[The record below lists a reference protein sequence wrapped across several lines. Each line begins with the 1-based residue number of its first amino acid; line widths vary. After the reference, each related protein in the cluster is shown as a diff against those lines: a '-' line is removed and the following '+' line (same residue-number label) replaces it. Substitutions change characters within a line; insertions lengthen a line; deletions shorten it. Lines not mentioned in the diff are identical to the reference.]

1 MQKVNSSM
9 ISKYTGAVQPKK
21 VRLSPMARIWL
32 LLGVSLL
39 AIALFM
45 TINLNGNISYI
56 LTHRAYIILTMIIV
70 AFAAGVSTILF
81 QTIANNRILTPSLM
95 GLEALFVLLQTI
107 FIFFEGDM
115 PASWMANLTKF
126 FLESALLVLFSVVL
140 YRWLFSSVRFNINLV
155 LMIGIILGTLFRSS
169 ATLLQRLMDPNEFSV
184 LQSRMFATFTRAT
197 PDLIL
202 CALAIIVVVGVLLWR
217 MRYSFDV
224 MALGQANA
232 INLGINY
239 RKQTTYILL
248 LISVLV
254 AVSTAL
260 VGPLTFLGL
269 IVANLAYHI
278 SGSSQHRFLMPVAFL
293 LGTIALIGGQ
303 LILEYGLKMTG
314 TLSVVIEFIGGMF
327 FIYLVLRRL

>member
-1 MQKVNSSM
+1 
-9 ISKYTGAVQPKK
+9 
-21 VRLSPMARIWL
+21 
-32 LLGVSLL
+32 
-39 AIALFM
+39 
-45 TINLNGNISYI
+45 
-56 LTHRAYIILTMIIV
+56 
-70 AFAAGVSTILF
+70 
-81 QTIANNRILTPSLM
+81 M
-95 GLEALFVLLQTI
+95 GLEALFVLLQTL

-303 LILEYGLKMTG
+303 LILEYGLKNDRYS
-314 TLSVVIEFIGGMF
+314 LCCD
-327 FIYLVLRRL
+327 

>member
-1 MQKVNSSM
+1 MQKVNSST
-9 ISKYTGAVQPKK
+9 IGKCTNAVRHEKKYF
-21 VRLSPMARIWL
+21 SPMARIWL
-32 LLGVSLL
+32 LLGASLI

-95 GLEALFVLLQTI
+95 GLEALFVLLQTL
-107 FIFFEGDM
+107 FIFFESDL
-115 PASWMANLTKF
+115 PATWMINIAKF
-126 FLESALLVLFSVVL
+126 FIESALLVLFSVLL

-169 ATLLQRLMDPNEFSV
+169 ATLLQRLMDPNEFSI
-184 LQSRMFATFTRAT
+184 LQGRMFATFTRAT
-197 PDLIL
+197 PDLIF
-202 CALAIIVVVGVLLWR
+202 CALAIIAVVGILLWR
-217 MRYSFDV
+217 KRYCFDV

-269 IVANLAYHI
+269 IVANLAYHV

>member
-1 MQKVNSSM
+1 
-9 ISKYTGAVQPKK
+9 
-21 VRLSPMARIWL
+21 
-32 LLGVSLL
+32 
-39 AIALFM
+39 
-45 TINLNGNISYI
+45 
-56 LTHRAYIILTMIIV
+56 
-70 AFAAGVSTILF
+70 
-81 QTIANNRILTPSLM
+81 M
-95 GLEALFVLLQTI
+95 GLEALFVLLQTV
-107 FIFFEGDM
+107 FVFFEGDM
-115 PASWMANLTKF
+115 PASWMLNLSKF
-126 FLESALLVLFSVVL
+126 FLESTLLVLFSVVL

-169 ATLLQRLMDPNEFSV
+169 ATLLQRLMDPNEFSI
-184 LQSRMFATFTRAT
+184 LQGRMFATFTRAT
-197 PDLIL
+197 PDLIF
-202 CALAIIVVVGVLLWR
+202 CALAIIVVVGILLWR

-303 LILEYGLKMTG
+303 LVLEYGLKMTG
-314 TLSVVIEFIGGMF
+314 TLSVVIEFVGGMF

>member
-1 MQKVNSSM
+1 
-9 ISKYTGAVQPKK
+9 TGAVQPKK
-21 VRLSPMARIWL
+21 VRLSPMARISL

-39 AIALFM
+39 AIVLFM

-95 GLEALFVLLQTI
+95 GLEALFVLLQTL

-202 CALAIIVVVGVLLWR
+202 CA
-217 MRYSFDV
+217 
-224 MALGQANA
+224 
-232 INLGINY
+232 
-239 RKQTTYILL
+239 
-248 LISVLV
+248 
-254 AVSTAL
+254 
-260 VGPLTFLGL
+260 
-269 IVANLAYHI
+269 
-278 SGSSQHRFLMPVAFL
+278 
-293 LGTIALIGGQ
+293 
-303 LILEYGLKMTG
+303 
-314 TLSVVIEFIGGMF
+314 
-327 FIYLVLRRL
+327 